1 MGPEAGGDTRAIE
14 QARERAGAAI
24 RDLGHAFVGR
34 HMSVEQ
40 IERLSEVLE
49 GISAELWPGTPRQR
63 DMTTPSDHDY
73 PEGRIEHGFSER
85 PVSGAASPW
94 GLDLDVHRR
103 GDEIEAFVTL
113 RAAHEGAPGRS
124 HGGIVAALFDDVCG
138 FVLGVLR
145 QPAFTGELTVRYLAP
160 TPLHRPLV
168 CRARLADRAG
178 RKLFIESELVD
189 VERGTELARAQGV
202 FIAVA
207 VDHFLTAERP
217 APPAEPTRPLPT
229 AHPPGDG

>member
-1 MGPEAGGDTRAIE
+1 MSAEPATDTRAIE
-14 QARERAGAAI
+14 LARERAGAAI

-40 IERLSEVLE
+40 IDRLSDALE
-49 GISAELWPGTPRQR
+49 TISAELWPGTPRHR
-63 DMTTPSDHDY
+63 DMRSPRDDEY
-73 PEGRIEHGFSER
+73 GQGRIDQGFSER

-94 GLDLDVHRR
+94 GLDLDVHRV
-103 GDEIEAFVTL
+103 GDEIEAYVTL

-138 FVLGVLR
+138 FVLGMVR

-160 TPLHRPLV
+160 TPLHRRLV
-168 CRARLADRAG
+168 CRARKVGHER

-189 VERGTELARAQGV
+189 VDSGEQLARCHGV
-202 FIAVA
+202 FIAVDPDRF
-207 VDHFLTAERP
+207 VGLTAERP
-217 APPAEPTRPLPT
+217 SPPPE
-229 AHPPGDG
+229 

>member
-1 MGPEAGGDTRAIE
+1 MSEPVAVPEPVDTGAIE
-14 QARERAGAAI
+14 TARERAGAAI

-34 HMSVEQ
+34 HMSAEQ
-40 IERLSEVLE
+40 IDRLSDVLE
-49 GISAELWPGTPRQR
+49 GISAELWPGVPRR
-63 DMTTPSDHDY
+63 RGIRSPGDDDFA
-73 PEGRIEHGFSER
+73 EGRIDQGFSDR

-103 GDEIEAFVTL
+103 GDGIEAFVTL

-124 HGGIVAALFDDVCG
+124 HGGIVAALFDDVFG

-168 CRARLADRAG
+168 CRARLVRRDG
-178 RKLFIESELVD
+178 RKLFVEGELVD
-189 VERGTELARAQGV
+189 VETEQEVARCHAL
-202 FIAVA
+202 FIAVSA
-207 VDHFLTAERP
+207 DHFVTPTAERP
-217 APPAEPTRPLPT
+217 APPAE
-229 AHPPGDG
+229 

>member
-1 MGPEAGGDTRAIE
+1 MTEPADTPEPVDTRAIE
-14 QARERAGAAI
+14 VARERAGAAI

-40 IERLSEVLE
+40 IERLSDVLE
-49 GISAELWPGTPRQR
+49 GISAELWPGQPRQR
-63 DMTTPSDHDY
+63 DMRSPREHDY
-73 PEGRIEHGFSER
+73 GEGRIDQGFSER
-85 PVSGAASPW
+85 PISGAASPW

-124 HGGIVAALFDDVCG
+124 HGGVVAALFDDVCG

-145 QPAFTGELTVRYLAP
+145 QPAFTGELTVRYVAP

-168 CRARLADRAG
+168 CRARLAGREG
-178 RKLFIESELVD
+178 RKLFLASELVD
-189 VERGTELARAQGV
+189 VGTGQELARAHGV
-202 FIAVA
+202 FIV
-207 VDHFLTAERP
+207 VDADRFVNHTAERP
-217 APPAEPTRPLPT
+217 APPS
-229 AHPPGDG
+229 D